1 MAVGGKITVVQTFLF
16 SHGKYVEYNERFAQF
31 VNTNLQNARRV
42 RKIIQKKYVINAY
55 SLSNNNFTYGY

>member
-55 SLSNNNFTYGY
+55 